1 MSPVFASYFEP
12 FFVCQTVSLGDSL
25 FYQFDNGKMAIR
37 SQVVHRSNF
46 SILFRKKVSKH

>member
-25 FYQFDNGKMAIR
+25 FENSGAKVKKDLEAKILIEIR
-37 SQVVHRSNF
+37 NDG
-46 SILFRKKVSKH
+46 